1 MKQGMETQVG
11 ERRGLSGWWG
21 VGKAGRPGVGAGG
34 TLHGQGLQGSG
45 AAKCS
50 VEGAAGMGG

>member
-1 MKQGMETQVG
+1 METQVG

-21 VGKAGRPGVGAGG
+21 IRKAGRPGVGAGG

-45 AAKCS
+45 AAKCG